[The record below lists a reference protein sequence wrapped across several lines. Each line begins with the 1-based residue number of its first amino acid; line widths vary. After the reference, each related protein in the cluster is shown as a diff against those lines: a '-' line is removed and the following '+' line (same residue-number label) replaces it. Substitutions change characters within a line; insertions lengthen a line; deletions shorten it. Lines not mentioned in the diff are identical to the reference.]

1 MADKKKKA
9 DKPAET
15 KPVEKP
21 KRRSGKA
28 YGKPSTKKFPGKTIL
43 GMARWRFVSEV
54 LPKNSGKFRAEIN
67 RLDDFMLKALI
78 EETVANMRRVKRDRR
93 GHGKAG
99 RYQNYL
105 NGPGRPRS
113 ARDAELRR
121 AAEPK
126 AVPQHK
132 TVSDGIKAAAV
143 AASMIG
149 EVRKTKSDA
158 EVGEMIGGFIDDGLP
173 ISYISDLE
181 I

>member
-15 KPVEKP
+15 KPAEKP

-43 GMARWRFVSEV
+43 GMARWRFISEV
-54 LPKNSGKFRAEIN
+54 LPEKSGKSHAEIN

-78 EETVANMRRVKRDRR
+78 EETVANMRRVKRERR
-93 GHGKAG
+93 GHGKYG

-105 NGPGRPRS
+105 KGPGRPRS

-121 AAEPK
+121 AAVQKAEPT
-126 AVPQHK
+126 HK
-132 TVSDGIKAAAV
+132 SVSDGLKAAA
-143 AASMIG
+143 AAAVIIG
-149 EVRKTKSDA
+149 EARKTNSDA
-158 EVGEMIGGFIDDGLP
+158 EVRLLIDEIVDDGLP